1 MGFSSLGISG
11 SMVLNY
17 CLHSGHGLFV
27 WLPGTLCS
35 RAVVLPLVSREW
47 RNGVEL

>member
-17 CLHSGHGLFV
+17 CFHPGHGLFV

-35 RAVVLPLVSREW
+35 RAVVRWGSEHAVPRIARL
-47 RNGVEL
+47 